1 MTRRWWHRIRPA
13 GVGVIVACLV
23 TSVALTACASA
34 RSDLGTSSSPCFVA
48 LPTAD
53 GAVHE
58 VGRLVGVRLFT
69 VASLRHQAPHAYDAA
84 VAAGA
89 SGLGPGSA
97 SWRSRV
103 DSRRPGCRHPRGRLA
118 GKFAVVIVGYPTTH
132 LFSTVIFRRVPLR
145 FGHFLSLSGI

>member
-1 MTRRWWHRIRPA
+1 MTRRWWRPA
-13 GVGVIVACLV
+13 PVGVIVACLV
-23 TSVALTACASA
+23 TSVSLTACASA

-53 GAVHE
+53 GAVHG

-84 VAAGA
+84 VSAGA
-89 SGLGPGSA
+89 RGSD
-97 SWRSRV
+97 RV
-103 DSRRPGCRHPRGRLA
+103 CLVAFEGRFTAAAVEHPRGRPA
-118 GKFAVVIVGYPTTH
+118 GKFAVVMVGYPATH
-132 LFSTVIFRRVPLR
+132 LFSTVIFRKVPLR